1 MLKVAVRV
9 EGLLAFVFHNSFE
22 TGWRLTRRLEERDDG
37 WTALGS
43 RLEGTHGFRV

>member
-9 EGLLAFVFHNSFE
+9 EGLLACGLHNNFE

-37 WTALGS
+37 WMALGS
-43 RLEGTHGFRV
+43 RLEGTQRFRV

>member
-9 EGLLAFVFHNSFE
+9 EGLLACGLDNSFE
-22 TGWRLTRRLEERDDG
+22 AGWRLTQGLEERDDG
-37 WTALGS
+37 WMALGS